1 MKTKEVLSSN
11 QSIDKTVE
19 IAEKLRA
26 DFIEETNKF
35 VPQWYE
41 SIVNKFILTFPPAA
55 EKLTAEHLKNMK
67 HELRL
72 LQDSI
77 HIELTNILNRD
88 QYWWHS
94 GQITDVPRDFYKNID
109 NILDFDL
116 RVLLGKVGDILEEYG
131 FIKKNHFD
139 GDKGFISHKDSSNRY
154 FFEYVYP
161 VYWSDM
167 MKRRMDNYWENYK
180 YYLSIKK

>member
-1 MKTKEVLSSN
+1 MKTKEVLSSD
-11 QSIDKTVE
+11 QSIGKTVE
-19 IAEKLRA
+19 IAERLRA
-26 DFIEETNKF
+26 EFIEETNKF

-41 SIVNKFILTFPPAA
+41 SIINKFILTFPPAA
-55 EKLTAEHLKNMK
+55 EKLTADHKKNIKIELKV
-67 HELRL
+67 

-77 HIELTNILNRD
+77 HTELTNILMRD

-116 RVLLGKVGDILEEYG
+116 RVIFGKVGYILEEYG

-139 GDKGFISHKDSSNRY
+139 GDKGFVSHKDGSNRY

-167 MKRRMDNYWENYK
+167 MKRTMDNYWENYK
-180 YYLSIKK
+180 YYLSVK

>member
-1 MKTKEVLSSN
+1 MKTKEVLSSD
-11 QSIDKTVE
+11 QSIGKTVE
-19 IAEKLRA
+19 IAERLRA
-26 DFIEETNKF
+26 EFIEETNKF

-41 SIVNKFILTFPPAA
+41 SIINKFILTFPPAA
-55 EKLTAEHLKNMK
+55 EKLTADHKKNIKIELKV
-67 HELRL
+67 

-77 HIELTNILNRD
+77 HTELTNRLMRD

-116 RVLLGKVGDILEEYG
+116 RVIFGKVGYILEEYG

-139 GDKGFISHKDSSNRY
+139 GDKGFVSHKDGSNRY

-167 MKRRMDNYWENYK
+167 MKRTMDNYWENYK
-180 YYLSIKK
+180 YYLSVK